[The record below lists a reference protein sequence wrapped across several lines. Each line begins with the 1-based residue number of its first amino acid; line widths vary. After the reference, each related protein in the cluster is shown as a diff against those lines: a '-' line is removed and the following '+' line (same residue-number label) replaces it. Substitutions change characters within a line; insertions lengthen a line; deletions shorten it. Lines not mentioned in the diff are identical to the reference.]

1 MKRLGIV
8 LIALALVGCAKKS
21 HVEVAAELTKLDTA
35 WSNDAAT
42 KDAAK
47 VASYYADAAVAYPP
61 GEKVAL
67 GRAQAQEVWARYFAD
82 STFSIAWTTSEAG
95 GAKSGDLGYTAGTY
109 TDSFRDSTGTMVR
122 ETGKYVCVWQLQPD
136 GTWKAIH
143 DIWNAD

>member
-1 MKRLGIV
+1 MKRFV
-8 LIALALVGCAKKS
+8 VLALLAVSCAKPPS
-21 HVEVAAELTKLDTA
+21 STQVAAELTKLDTA

-42 KDAAK
+42 RDAAK

-67 GRAQAQEVWARYFAD
+67 GRAQAQDVWGRYFAD
-82 STFSIAWTTSEAG
+82 STFTIAWTTTEAG

-109 TDSFRDSTGTMVR
+109 KDSFRDSTGTMVS
-122 ETGKYVCVWQLQPD
+122 ETGKYVCVWQKQPD